1 MSIVLRVGFGVVATL
16 ALISAARAEQ
26 LPVYKLAPAQVDAK
40 KAEALFTDAFA
51 GVQGKPQPALRGMK
65 TTWGI
70 SAGQKAIEVDKRS
83 GYFFLADDALF
94 LNGDAKSQAPDEG
107 TARKVAETFLQKHAL
122 LPQGAEV
129 KTKFSGVTMTGY
141 RQDTDSGPQE
151 RVLDRHINY
160 DAVITANGRE
170 LPVVGGGGQFKVI
183 VGDGGR
189 IVAYAGGWRAIEGV
203 AETVEVKSEK
213 EALADY
219 LLAAGNP
226 KVKNVK
232 MYLAYYAAPSFE
244 AQQYLSPVWV
254 LSGQIATLKGDMK
267 LRIQIIPAT
276 KYGPAFGGKKS
287 SGKKRVTSPKDRP
300 EEPSDDGEQ
309 PLQKRSLLDLI
320 ITPAQAVE
328 VDADCSSWW
337 ITDGLPRV
345 YANRQG
351 FFDGCRAQG
360 FTPRYD
366 WGDVNAWESDWTT
379 YDDNEGPDTADVVFY
394 TGHADSQGWVLMT
407 PDDGGLSPGEVG
419 MTGGVEDRYGRG
431 DLEHLIIAAC
441 GPHQSRSFTSGVDY
455 ADTRWRAIFN
465 GLHTFEGYGSVTF
478 DTDSE
483 GRRFMELIRSGRS
496 VIYSWI
502 RTGIDIQP
510 GSNGEVAPDGPTI
523 YVTSIK
529 ASHRTISDRSIC
541 ISDETLTPRRG
552 CTDIRAA
559 DIRLA
564 FIYAAT

>member
-1 MSIVLRVGFGVVATL
+1 MSIFGRVGFCLIATL
-16 ALISAARAEQ
+16 AMTGAARAES

-40 KAEALFTDAFA
+40 KAEALFSDAFG
-51 GVQGKPQPALRGMK
+51 GVQGKVEPALRGLK
-65 TTWGI
+65 PVWGI

-83 GYFFLADDALF
+83 GYMFLADDALF
-94 LNGDAKSQAPDEG
+94 LNGDAKGAAPDEG
-107 TARKVAETFLQKHAL
+107 TAQKVADTFLQKHAL

-129 KTKFSGVTMTGY
+129 KTKFTGVTMTGY
-141 RQDTDSGPQE
+141 RQDTDNGPQE

-160 DAVITANGRE
+160 DAVITTNGRE
-170 LPVVGGGGQFKVI
+170 FPVVGGGGQFKVI
-183 VGDGGR
+183 VGDAGR
-189 IVAYAGGWRAIEGV
+189 IVAYSGGWRAIEGV
-203 AETVEVKSEK
+203 ADTVEVKSEK

-219 LLAAGNP
+219 MLAAGNP
-226 KVKNVK
+226 KLKNVK

-244 AQQYLSPVWV
+244 AQQFLMPVWV
-254 LSGQIATLKGDMK
+254 MSGQIATLKGDMK

-276 KYGPAFGGKKS
+276 KYGPAYGAKPPK
-287 SGKKRVTSPKDRP
+287 GKKRATPLKQRP

-309 PLQKRSLLDLI
+309 PLQRRSLLDFI

-328 VDADCSSWW
+328 ADADCSSWW

-345 YANRQG
+345 YGNRQG

-360 FTPRYD
+360 FAPRYD
-366 WGDVNAWESDWTT
+366 WGDINAWETDWTT
-379 YDDNEGPDTADVVFY
+379 YDDNEGADTADVVFY
-394 TGHADSQGWVLMT
+394 TGHADFTGWVLM
-407 PDDGGLSPGEVG
+407 PPADGGLSSGEVG
-419 MTGGVEDRYGRG
+419 MTGSVEDRYGRG
-431 DLEHLIIAAC
+431 DLEHLIVAAC
-441 GPHQSRSFTSGVDY
+441 GPHQSRSFTSGVNY
-455 ADTRWRAIFN
+455 ADDRWRPIFN

-483 GRRFMELIRSGRS
+483 GRRFMELVRSGRS

-502 RTGIDIQP
+502 RTGIDVQP

-529 ASHRTISDRSIC
+529 ASHRTISSRSIC
-541 ISDETLTPRRG
+541 ISDETLTPRTG
-552 CTDIRAA
+552 CADIRAS